1 MFQEDQGMFYRK
13 TEGMK
18 QLKEKVPKME
28 KFEEFWAGI
37 WEYNTKTPQIKWMNT
52 VAKKIGQK
60 LTNVQEFTITEKK
73 LHHTVKKRKNWSAPG
88 IHAVQNFWWKKF
100 RGTWSAILRS
110 FNQWF
115 EQPDKISD

>member
-13 TEGMK
+13 IEGMK